1 MKQFR
6 GISDV
11 YIAEVI
17 SDTAEKYETGTPE
30 RLCYAAR
37 VGKEVSSDS
46 ATLYLDNK
54 AMQVINSEGSDEITI
69 EGSAIELSTLAKITG
84 KIYDEELDM
93 FVDSQR
99 EVKKYA
105 IGYCETMTDGSKRY
119 SWRYSGNFSIPA
131 EESNTMDDGTD
142 SVGQTLTYTG
152 VYTEHKFVKA
162 NNGPAKGIVVS
173 DKTADV
179 STWFETVQTPDDV
192 KVVTQ

>member
-11 YIAEVI
+11 YVAEVT

-69 EGSAIELSTLAKITG
+69 EGSAIELDVLAKITG
-84 KIYDEELDM
+84 KIYDTELGM
-93 FVDSQR
+93 FVDGER
-99 EVKKYA
+99 EVKQFA
-105 IGYCETMTDGSKRY
+105 VGYKEKMTDGTFRFN
-119 SWRYSGNFSIPA
+119 WRLKGTFAIPA
-131 EESNTMDDGTD
+131 EESNTEDDGTD
-142 SVGQTLTYTG
+142 SVGQTVNFTG
-152 VYTEHKFVKA
+152 VFTEHKFAKA
-162 NNGPAKGIVVS
+162 NNKGAKGIVVT
-173 DKTADV
+173 DALADV
-179 STWFETVQTPDDV
+179 STWFEAVQTPDSV
-192 KVVTQ
+192 QIATQ